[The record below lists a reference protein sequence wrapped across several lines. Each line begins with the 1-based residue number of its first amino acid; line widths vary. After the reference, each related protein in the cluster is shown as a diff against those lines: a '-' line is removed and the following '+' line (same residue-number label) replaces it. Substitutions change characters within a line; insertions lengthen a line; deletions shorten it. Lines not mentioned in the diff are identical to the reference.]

1 MEEAPVSNSKRAHL
15 ATTVSSW
22 LVPTGLVLIVVVAVV
37 VVVVVVVP
45 IVSEILPCANQN
57 EWLDLEHALRH
68 RSDRLPPLERADRIV
83 DSKLVPTLLG
93 RSVPRLVGL
102 ESH

>member
-22 LVPTGLVLIVVVAVV
+22 LVPIGLVLIVAVV